1 MKCLGRELWLEVE
14 VKTYR
19 RPSPSVTWHRCCPS
33 CSCSSLRWM
42 VGSSTAAR
50 PPPSLSG
57 SGASSSSPS
66 AWPSSSAMTHA
77 DRIAYMSAALDE
89 EISLGLQEDEFEEA
103 AATIL
108 SCSGG
113 LSPALPPDAPLP
125 GDIPLPFGSWSSSLG
140 CASQAEVNPGS
151 SQQPDESTSSS
162 TQSPTVVL
170 LLWPRRLAHA
180 SCCAGCLCFCT
191 SRCSAGPTAMQAPLP
206 STLRS
211 GPGWGGEI
219 AAC

>member
-1 MKCLGRELWLEVE
+1 MASLLPFLFLLLAALDGWAGPGDESGQWETGWL
-14 VKTYR
+14 TD
-19 RPSPSVTWHRCCPS
+19 PTTT
-33 CSCSSLRWM
+33 
-42 VGSSTAAR
+42 GSSTAAR

-77 DRIAYMSAALDE
+77 DRIAYMSAAWDE

-219 AAC
+219 ADC